1 MIQRLQSVYLFLAA
15 ALVATCMFMPL
26 VTIITPEETVTLSA
40 VGAYTLGEEARLL
53 FSVWPLTIVA
63 ALAALLALVD
73 IFLFRNRP
81 LQMRVC
87 NFIALLLI
95 AFYVIAGI
103 YLYNLSLD
111 LDGESLQW
119 QAALTMPVVALALN
133 YIAWRR
139 IRADERL
146 VRSADRLR

>member
-26 VTIITPEETVTLSA
+26 VTIITPEEPLTISA
-40 VGAYTLGEEARLL
+40 VGVYNPGDDAKPP
-53 FSVWPLTIVA
+53 FDVWPLTIVT
-63 ALAALLALVD
+63 ALAALLAFID

-81 LQMRVC
+81 LQMKVC
-87 NFIALLLI
+87 YFITFLLI
-95 AFYVIAGI
+95 AFYVIVGI
-103 YLYNLSLD
+103 YVYYLAVN
-111 LDGESLQW
+111 GESLQW
-119 QAALTMPVVALALN
+119 QAALSMPVAALVLN
-133 YIAWRR
+133 FIAYRR